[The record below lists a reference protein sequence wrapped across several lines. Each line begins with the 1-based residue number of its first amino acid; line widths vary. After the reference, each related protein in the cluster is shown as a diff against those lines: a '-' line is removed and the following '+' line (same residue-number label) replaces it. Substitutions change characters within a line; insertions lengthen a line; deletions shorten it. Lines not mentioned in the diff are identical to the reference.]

1 MIHFGSLTK
10 NVIYFYRDR
19 LYYILIEMDYT
30 TAIDTSDTGKSSHQN
45 EFEHKQEYQDKDD
58 LSSKQQHINHHSVN
72 FKNAKCIEDI
82 ESYVES
88 KKEPCN
94 GFVVFPDELLLL
106 ILEKLDV
113 RSLCRISCVNKCIND
128 LTNKLFY
135 KLLKFRNKCSHKYMH
150 IINNNF
156 ASRCKYLREVHFT
169 CVADSHF
176 SSHFVNFLE
185 ICGSGLTHLRL
196 ILCKID
202 DFALHKIST
211 ICKNLRVLNLAF
223 RFGGSNKGFLH
234 LKNLEFLEHLNLKR
248 TFIKIEYVVKIL
260 EKTHRLRSLMLDE
273 TPPLKINILAVQ
285 LKDLCPN
292 LEMLSFTGFITS
304 DGIDALAECKNLQ
317 KIQIGNITYRYE
329 CEKGAIDKHHLYKL
343 VSRLCLE
350 NDTNKKCE

>member
-211 ICKNLRVLNLAF
+211 ICKNLR
-223 RFGGSNKGFLH
+223 
-234 LKNLEFLEHLNLKR
+234 
-248 TFIKIEYVVKIL
+248 

-317 KIQIGNITYRYE
+317 KIQIGNITYRYVQNFFVVR
-329 CEKGAIDKHHLYKL
+329 IIFFVTILYVYIFYKHHKI
-343 VSRLCLE
+343 VTIFSSMRE
-350 NDTNKKCE
+350 P